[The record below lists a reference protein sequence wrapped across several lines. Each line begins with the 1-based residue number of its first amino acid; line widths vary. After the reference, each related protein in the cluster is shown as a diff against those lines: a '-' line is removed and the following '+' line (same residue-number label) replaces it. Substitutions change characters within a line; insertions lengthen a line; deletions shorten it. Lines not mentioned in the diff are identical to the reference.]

1 MQWHLSAEHG
11 QVPVLFIIFL
21 YFRNNWDCLPTVRVL
36 YWWRLWKHAEPLPA
50 HRVNII
56 MEEKTA

>member
-11 QVPVLFIIFL
+11 QVPILFIIFL

-36 YWWRLWKHAEPLPA
+36 Y
-50 HRVNII
+50 
-56 MEEKTA
+56 